1 MLSQFRPKV
10 IWKDKKNDGWIFP
23 SSGLVSGNVLQ
34 NRVCFRRNVI
44 FSLLLLFFAG
54 KCVSVYIS
62 LWEKF
67 FEVMDFF
74 FVGDCDARYKGKLD
88 CSWFDF

>member
-1 MLSQFRPKV
+1 MFYRTVFASGGMLF
-10 IWKDKKNDGWIFP
+10 FP
-23 SSGLVSGNVLQ
+23 
-34 NRVCFRRNVI
+34 CFY
-44 FSLLLLFFAG
+44 FFFAG

-74 FVGDCDARYKGKLD
+74 LLAIVTHVVRG
-88 CSWFDF
+88 SWIAYGLIFKTS

>member
-1 MLSQFRPKV
+1 MFYRTVFASGGMLF
-10 IWKDKKNDGWIFP
+10 FP
-23 SSGLVSGNVLQ
+23 
-34 NRVCFRRNVI
+34 CFY
-44 FSLLLLFFAG
+44 FFFAG

-74 FVGDCDARYKGKLD
+74 VDDCDARYKGKLD